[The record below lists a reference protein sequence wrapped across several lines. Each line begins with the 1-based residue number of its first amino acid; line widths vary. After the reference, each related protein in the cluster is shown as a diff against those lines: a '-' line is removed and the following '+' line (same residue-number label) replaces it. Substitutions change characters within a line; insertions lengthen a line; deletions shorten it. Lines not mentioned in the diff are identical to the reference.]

1 MLFSLKK
8 RKTFSETQTG
18 AVNRDEVFT
27 CAVIARK
34 GNGHSI
40 LIAKPVSGAFEFPSS
55 DIFCQNQVTFNL
67 ILGPTMY
74 KHKPAGE
81 IFNIRSELNNEF
93 RW

>member
-8 RKTFSETQTG
+8 RKTSSETQTG
-18 AVNRDEVFT
+18 AVNRDEMFT

-55 DIFCQNQVTFNL
+55 DVFDQNQVSFNL
-67 ILGPTMY
+67 ILGPTIY
-74 KHKPAGE
+74 KHNLLVKSL
-81 IFNIRSELNNEF
+81 IFETS
-93 RW
+93 

>member
-8 RKTFSETQTG
+8 RKTSSETQTG
-18 AVNRDEVFT
+18 AVNRDEMFT
-27 CAVIARK
+27 CTVIARK

-40 LIAKPVSGAFEFPSS
+40 LIAKPVSGAFEFPS
-55 DIFCQNQVTFNL
+55 DIFDQNQVTFNL

-74 KHKPAGE
+74 KHKRAGE

>member
-1 MLFSLKK
+1 M
-8 RKTFSETQTG
+8 
-18 AVNRDEVFT
+18 FT

-55 DIFCQNQVTFNL
+55 DIFDENQVTFNL
-67 ILGPTMY
+67 ILGTTIY
-74 KHKPAGE
+74 KHKPAAGE
-81 IFNIRSELNNEF
+81 MFNIRSELNNEF

>member
-18 AVNRDEVFT
+18 AVNRDEMFT
-27 CAVIARK
+27 CEAIARK

-40 LIAKPVSGAFEFPSS
+40 LIAKPVSGAFEFPS
-55 DIFCQNQVTFNL
+55 DIFGQNQVTFSL
-67 ILGPTMY
+67 ILGPTIC

-81 IFNIRSELNNEF
+81 MFNIRSELNNEF